1 MSLEGTIVE
10 TPLHRLASHA
20 WKAIAG
26 VGAVSI
32 IVGLIALIWPGPT
45 TVVIGVLFGIFLLL
59 SGLMG
64 LFVGLAVPMPGF
76 VRAASLLVSALSVV
90 LGLLCFRS
98 ETHSVTL
105 LGLWIGIGWIM
116 NSMTMLARGLST
128 KGQGRGWV
136 IVFPGRPGAWRV
148 ARRDRGDVDAGDAVA
163 VGGGDGEAVVEGVDG
178 VAVGGDVAQFVHH
191 EPAQRV
197 VGPVGQSNPGL
208 CLDVVVVE

>member
-90 LGLLCFRS
+90 L
-98 ETHSVTL
+98 
-105 LGLWIGIGWIM
+105 
-116 NSMTMLARGLST
+116 LSL
-128 KGQGRGWV
+128 
-136 IVFPGRPGAWRV
+136 I
-148 ARRDRGDVDAGDAVA
+148 
-163 VGGGDGEAVVEGVDG
+163 
-178 VAVGGDVAQFVHH
+178 HI
-191 EPAQRV
+191 
-197 VGPVGQSNPGL
+197 
-208 CLDVVVVE
+208 

>member
-10 TPLHRLASHA
+10 TPLHRLATHA

-45 TVVIGVLFGIFLLL
+45 TVVIGVLFGVFLLL

-116 NSMTMLARGLST
+116 NSMTMLALGLST
-128 KGQGRGWV
+128 KGQGRGWIIVSSV
-136 IVFPGRPGAWRV
+136 IGILAGIVLVASPISSMATLVWIAGVFLLVTGIVEIIRAMQLRRR
-148 ARRDRGDVDAGDAVA
+148 AR
-163 VGGGDGEAVVEGVDG
+163 
-178 VAVGGDVAQFVHH
+178 
-191 EPAQRV
+191 
-197 VGPVGQSNPGL
+197 SL
-208 CLDVVVVE
+208 

>member
-45 TVVIGVLFGIFLLL
+45 TVVIGVLFGVFLLL
-59 SGLMG
+59 SGLVG
-64 LFVGLAVPMPGF
+64 LFVGLAAPMPGF

-98 ETHSVTL
+98 ETHSVAL

-136 IVFPGRPGAWRV
+136 IVSSVIGILAGIVLV
-148 ARRDRGDVDAGDAVA
+148 ASPISSMATLVWIAGVFLLVTGIVEIIRAMQLRRRA
-163 VGGGDGEAVVEGVDG
+163 
-178 VAVGGDVAQFVHH
+178 
-191 EPAQRV
+191 R
-197 VGPVGQSNPGL
+197 SL
-208 CLDVVVVE
+208 